1 MRFSS
6 EVVRPLR
13 ALFGGLDEPTDWD
26 GLDSASTK
34 RLIEALDAH
43 GVLPLTHAV
52 LTKVV
57 RTDAETPNVE
67 ITNAEPTDV
76 ELTHREAPAA
86 PSVRAPADREVPSP
100 SRATSDAPAALRRA
114 AEAAYMGS
122 AAHAAL
128 RFYELGGIL
137 DDFGRIGLEALVL
150 KGAALAET
158 AYENVA
164 LRPMGDLD
172 LLVREADLEA
182 AGRVLEARGY
192 RLAADEA
199 PDLAHHWA
207 YVRPLAVGVMS
218 AVELHRRPLATPPFD
233 RALPADELFARA
245 EPARIA
251 DFDARIPCGADMLLH
266 VAGHLVLQHARSE
279 RLIWVADVDR
289 IARRLDAA
297 AWREAV
303 ERAAA
308 VGLAPAVA
316 DALAAAQHWF
326 GTPVP
331 PDSLSGLAAAVE
343 RDPRA
348 VAAHRRVRARAPLGR
363 EGARRF
369 TDLRG
374 AKGLRRKVRYA
385 LAFAFPSLDYMRRH
399 HGVDRASSLPIYYAR
414 RVARGLAHVASELIR
429 RPAHGGD
436 ADEPPEQWM
445 VESDAPSHLD

>member
-1 MRFSS
+1 
-6 EVVRPLR
+6 
-13 ALFGGLDEPTDWD
+13 
-26 GLDSASTK
+26 
-34 RLIEALDAH
+34 
-43 GVLPLTHAV
+43 
-52 LTKVV
+52 
-57 RTDAETPNVE
+57 
-67 ITNAEPTDV
+67 
-76 ELTHREAPAA
+76 
-86 PSVRAPADREVPSP
+86 
-100 SRATSDAPAALRRA
+100 
-114 AEAAYMGS
+114 MGA

-128 RFYELGGIL
+128 RFHELGGIL
-137 DDFGRIGLEALVL
+137 EDFARIDIEALVL

-182 AGRVLEARGY
+182 AGRALEARGY
-192 RLAADEA
+192 RVAADEA

-207 YVRPLAVGVMS
+207 YGRPLAVGVMS

-233 RALPADELFARA
+233 RALPADDLFARS
-245 EPARIA
+245 EPTRIA
-251 DFDARIPCGADMLLH
+251 DFDTRIPCGADMLLH

-289 IARRLDAA
+289 IARRLDGA

-348 VAAHRRVRARAPLGR
+348 VADHRRVRARAPLGR

-374 AKGLRRKVRYA
+374 AEGLRRKVHYA
-385 LAFAFPSLDYMRRH
+385 LAFAFPSPDYMRRH

-429 RPAHGGD
+429 RPAHDGA